1 MSVCSTWVRFGK
13 GRKSLKYVLR
23 ILQPPRIY
31 THASV
36 LNINKMKHI
45 LIFCHN
51 YMIQVHLNITDS
63 VLNIIIWYLEFN
75 IFIEM
80 VSMEKIQN
88 SLDLCHTS
96 SLMVL
101 YAWIIIKL
109 VYP

>member
-1 MSVCSTWVRFGK
+1 MRFGK

-23 ILQPPRIY
+23 ILQPPCIY
-31 THASV
+31 NHASV

-45 LIFCHN
+45 LIFFN
-51 YMIQVHLNITDS
+51 SQLYDS
-63 VLNIIIWYLEFN
+63 SSDSILNIIVKYLEFN

-80 VSMEKIQN
+80 VIVEKIQN

-101 YAWIIIKL
+101 YAWIIIEV
-109 VYP
+109 VYF